1 MTQFEI
7 SEPYAPRP
15 MAFLGLHSHDGWRI
29 KRYSVVYGS
38 TALGD
43 DAFRDAEVR
52 LLRDLPAAKGAGR
65 PGVGFV
71 IQHQGRGANYLVLA
85 WWDRENELP
94 LRVWVDAGEGWR
106 PASGSESVCVWDLE
120 IIWRERQAYVHHV
133 LSKPRAPDLDAYLAA
148 NAAV

>member
-1 MTQFEI
+1 MTEFEI

-15 MAFLGLHSHDGWRI
+15 LAFLGLGSRDGWRI
-29 KRYSVVYGS
+29 KRYSVVYGED
-38 TALGD
+38 ALD
-43 DAFRDAEVR
+43 VAAFREVEAR
-52 LLRDLPAAKGAGR
+52 LLGELPAAEGAGR

-71 IQHQGRGANYLVLA
+71 ILHQGRGANYVVLA

-94 LRVWVDAGEGWR
+94 LRVWVDVGEGWR

-120 IIWRERQAYVHHV
+120 IIWCERQAYVHHV

-148 NAAV
+148 TAI